1 LNHASVLPR
10 FARTPRCLIQIP
22 RLRIRAS
29 HPFVAGCAGRDLNP
43 GHSLERPAF
52 SAGTQEAHRTL
63 QRVSRKETAYYKQ
76 YLHIVATEIV
86 EEAVEHDCSVIAFED
101 LTAIRKRAQGATKST
116 ASHPTKSPSAGSPI
130 AIRNPNR
137 RSPCRHRSLQERRID
152 TSPVRSDSIKTNS
165 MIAPTSANTRP
176 RRIVATTSTVMSV
189 TRSDGTV
196 IGTGRLRGSRA
207 NRNPE
212 GQSARTAGMT
222 DRKSGT
228 FLVTHADEESA
239 VLRDVADGQ
248 VHTLARNPDLAVAEV
263 LEATLEPKPPMEVTW
278 LVVDI
283 ERTRT
288 ILVETSSETPT
299 RQAQEIAAAQ
309 PVGDVTRQERAGE
322 GEVHVLSVPSE
333 RTDDAA
339 AEVRDDEATLSRAAR
354 LGVDRVEIRAN
365 EGVVSVRYL
374 P

>member
-1 LNHASVLPR
+1 
-10 FARTPRCLIQIP
+10 
-22 RLRIRAS
+22 
-29 HPFVAGCAGRDLNP
+29 
-43 GHSLERPAF
+43 
-52 SAGTQEAHRTL
+52 
-63 QRVSRKETAYYKQ
+63 
-76 YLHIVATEIV
+76 
-86 EEAVEHDCSVIAFED
+86 
-101 LTAIRKRAQGATKST
+101 
-116 ASHPTKSPSAGSPI
+116 
-130 AIRNPNR
+130 
-137 RSPCRHRSLQERRID
+137 
-152 TSPVRSDSIKTNS
+152 
-165 MIAPTSANTRP
+165 
-176 RRIVATTSTVMSV
+176 
-189 TRSDGTV
+189 
-196 IGTGRLRGSRA
+196 
-207 NRNPE
+207 
-212 GQSARTAGMT
+212 MT
-222 DRKSGT
+222 DGKSGT

-263 LEATLEPKPPMEVTW
+263 LEATLEPEPPMEVTW

-288 ILVETSSETPT
+288 IPVETSSETPT

-354 LGVDRVEIRAN
+354 LGVDRVEIRAD